1 MNLLVFSA
9 HAADFC
15 SRSGGS
21 IALHTLAGGAAHVVD
36 LTFGER
42 GESEDY
48 WAGHGAKSIEEAKA
62 VRADEARA
70 AASALGATIEF
81 LDFDDY
87 PLSICK
93 DRIRILGRILRQHR
107 ADIVLTHWQSDPYNV
122 DHEVTAKSVMRAA
135 SLAAVPGF
143 DPADPVLAYP
153 QIFAFEPTVPRDDDT
168 GFRPNHYISIDSVFE
183 RKMEALSKLRSQ
195 RKLTTFYQRCGEYRG
210 WQAQQWSCRSIQY
223 AEAFYRHNAIVSTG
237 FDSHVELQD
246 NEPSRLG
253 GEFPEQGKRC

>member
-21 IALHTLAGGAAHVVD
+21 IALHTLAGGIAHVVD

-48 WAGHGAKSIEEAKA
+48 WAGDGARSIEEAKA

-70 AASALGATIEF
+70 AASLLGATIEF

-87 PLSICK
+87 PLAISE
-93 DRIRILGRILRQHR
+93 DRIRILARILRQSR
-107 ADIVLTHWQSDPYNV
+107 ADIVLTHWKSDPYNA
-122 DHEVTAKSVMRAA
+122 DHEVTAKAVMRAA

-143 DPADPVLAYP
+143 DPANPVLTYP
-153 QIFAFEPTVPRDDDT
+153 QIFAFEPTVPRDDST
-168 GFRPNHYISIDSVFE
+168 GFCPNHYISIDSVFD
-183 RKMEALSKLRSQ
+183 RKMEALAKLHSQ
-195 RKLTTFYQRCGEYRG
+195 RKLSRFYKQCGEYRG
-210 WQAQQWSCRSIQY
+210 WQAQQWSGRSIRY
-223 AEAFYRHNAIVSTG
+223 AEAFYRHNAIVTTG
-237 FDSHVELQD
+237 FDSHF
-246 NEPSRLG
+246 EP
-253 GEFPEQGKRC
+253 EKQ